1 MKSCTK
7 ISMKL
12 HNIDTLAVGL
22 NTARKDDKMT
32 IKEWNELKHGD
43 QIKHENG
50 DVETIYV
57 WDGKQYIEGEKCLY
71 PLEEFDHKEWTKL

>member
-1 MKSCTK
+1 
-7 ISMKL
+7 
-12 HNIDTLAVGL
+12 
-22 NTARKDDKMT
+22 MT

-43 QIKHENG
+43 KIKHENG

-57 WDGKQYIEGEKCLY
+57 WDGKKYIEGEKSLY

>member
-1 MKSCTK
+1 
-7 ISMKL
+7 
-12 HNIDTLAVGL
+12 
-22 NTARKDDKMT
+22 MT

-43 QIKHENG
+43 KIKHENG
-50 DVETIYV
+50 DIETIYV